1 MQLSVSDVKVMVN
14 MADALHWLFFGIL
27 AKHPHDE
34 TYKYLFP
41 FFKRVQDG
49 LTALAKGNDP
59 LDADVNDLFKRIK
72 SALDEASPVQPALSP
87 RLLVGVPKSS
97 HTEAEFQVALRE
109 MQAKEMAKKK
119 ARKKSK
125 SPAKK
130 SSGKRRVCR

>member
-1 MQLSVSDVKVMVN
+1 MQLSVSDVKVMVD

-59 LDADVNDLFKRIK
+59 LDADVDDLFKRIK
-72 SALDEASPVQPALSP
+72 SVLDEA
-87 RLLVGVPKSS
+87 KSS
-97 HTEAEFQVALRE
+97 EQFMLPAPPK
-109 MQAKEMAKKK
+109 AKPK
-119 ARKKSK
+119 AK